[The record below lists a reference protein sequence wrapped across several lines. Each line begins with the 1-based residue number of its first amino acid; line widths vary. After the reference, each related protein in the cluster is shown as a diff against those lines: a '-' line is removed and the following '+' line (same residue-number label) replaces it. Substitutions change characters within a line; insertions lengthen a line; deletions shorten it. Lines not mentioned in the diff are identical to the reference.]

1 MTGGADVPSLEDLML
16 DCGMKLTAARK
27 AGALHAVAV
36 LEPQM
41 DRYLDQWLMFYPVPD
56 RPTHTA

>member
-1 MTGGADVPSLEDLML
+1 VPSLEDLML

-56 RPTHTA
+56 RPTHTV